1 MFSSFNRCQAAFT
14 RRRMMCYTAIPGD
27 SGIRAVRDCSR
38 TNKPVQPAQKKA
50 TSIAPPRRYVATVP
64 VFSGERWPMGSNWLY
79 HEYCRRDR
87 RTDYERGKRIA
98 KRQHKPE
105 WRHYEKY

>member
-1 MFSSFNRCQAAFT
+1 
-14 RRRMMCYTAIPGD
+14 MCYTAIPGD

-38 TNKPVQPAQKKA
+38 TIKPVQPAQKKVA
-50 TSIAPPRRYVATVP
+50 SIAPPRRYVATVP
-64 VFSGERWPMGSNWLY
+64 VFSGERLPVNSDS
-79 HEYCRRDR
+79 HDRCECRRER
-87 RTDYERGKRIA
+87 RFDDLRGKRMA